1 GLLATVAGAAPVRPP
16 ITGIS
21 HIAVYSADAGA
32 SEDYYVR
39 ILGARKAPDPE
50 DAHGVRYYF
59 SPQQFV
65 EVLPLGPNPGLSRL
79 AHIGWS
85 TSDAPGLRAFLV
97 AHGQP
102 GVSPVKR
109 APD

>member
-1 GLLATVAGAAPVRPP
+1 MKAIRLAALACALATGPVCAEGPRPP

-21 HIAVYSADAGA
+21 HIAVYAADPAK

-59 SPQQFV
+59 SPRQFV

-79 AHIGWS
+79 AHVG
-85 TSDAPGLRAFLV
+85 
-97 AHGQP
+97 
-102 GVSPVKR
+102 
-109 APD
+109 